1 MLDLKSQN
9 FKVGMYIR
17 LSREDG
23 DKQESESISNQRNI
37 LQRYVK
43 ENDLCFVKEYVDDG
57 VSGTTF
63 DRPGFNEMLQDIENK
78 NINMVITKDLSRL
91 GRDYIKTG
99 FYIEDYFPKNNVR
112 YVAITDGIDTY
123 LDSTNN
129 DITPF
134 KAIMNDMYAKDI
146 SKKIRSVYKEK
157 QKQGEYLCSTTAY
170 GYKKHPSIKNKLVVD
185 RKVKSVVEKIFDM
198 YSNGHGSSEI
208 VNYLNSHQYLSP
220 SGYRKTGVVQD
231 ENKTGYNWNE
241 VTICN
246 MLRNEVYIG
255 NTVQNKKSVISYKVK
270 KIRTVEKENQIR
282 VNNTHE
288 PIIDKDT
295 FEKVQCILEKRG
307 TNTKLKYDYLLRGLL
322 YCYHCKRKLQIVL
335 KKNSKRN
342 SKSHPY
348 ITCSDAKIRGCYPLS
363 MNYEKL
369 ERYIIDIVKQ
379 ICRIYADKEIF
390 ARFYEK
396 YQNKT
401 LDIREGYKHK
411 LSQMDKAIFEIN
423 NNLDKMYIDKLR
435 GVLQEED
442 YVRVSQKFDFERTKL
457 NEKKKELEQKLSQTE
472 EKVDNK
478 NKAKEEKELDKLIE
492 DFLKLE
498 KINKIYLYRLINKIE
513 IDKDKNIYIYFNFSK
528 LDSINENLDEFIKIE
543 ELLRIEQVQKTG

>member
-23 DKQESESISNQRNI
+23 DKQESESIGNQRNI

-63 DRPGFNEMLQDIENK
+63 DRAGFNEMLQDIEDK

-185 RKVKSVVEKIFDM
+185 EKVKSVVEKIFDM

-220 SGYRKTGVVQD
+220 LGYRKTGIVQD
-231 ENKTGYNWNE
+231 ENKTGYKWNE
-241 VTICN
+241 VTLCN

-270 KIRTVEKENQIR
+270 KIRTIEKENQIR

-288 PIIDKDT
+288 AIIDKDI

-342 SKSHPY
+342 SKPHPY
-348 ITCSDAKIRGCYPLS
+348 ITCSDAKERGCYPLS
-363 MNYEKL
+363 MNYEKF
-369 ERYIIDIVKQ
+369 EKYIISIVKK
-379 ICRIYADKEIF
+379 ICRIYADKEVFTRI
-390 ARFYEK
+390 YEK

-401 LDIREGYKHK
+401 LDIREGYKNK
-411 LSQMDKAIFEIN
+411 LSQIIKAINEIN
-423 NNLDKMYIDKLR
+423 GNLDKMYMDKLR

-442 YVRVSQKFDFERTKL
+442 YIRVSQKLKFERTKL
-457 NEKKKELEQKLSQTE
+457 NEQKKELEQKLSQTE

-478 NKAKEEKELDKLIE
+478 NKAKEEKELEELIE
-492 DFLKLE
+492 NFLKLE
-498 KINKIYLYRLINKIE
+498 KIDKIYLYRLINKIE

-528 LDSINENLDEFIKIE
+528 LNSIKENLDEFIKIE
-543 ELLRIEQVQKTG
+543 ELLKIEQIQKTG

>member
-9 FKVGMYIR
+9 FKVGIYIR

-23 DKQESESISNQRNI
+23 YKQESESISNQRNI

-123 LDSTNN
+123 LESNNN

-208 VNYLNSHQYLSP
+208 VDYLNNHQYLSP
-220 SGYRKTGVVQD
+220 SGYRKTGAVQD

-241 VTICN
+241 VTLCN

-342 SKSHPY
+342 SKAHPY
-348 ITCSDAKIRGCYPLS
+348 ITCSDAKERGCYPLS

-369 ERYIIDIVKQ
+369 EKHIIDIVKK

-390 ARFYEK
+390 ARVYEK

-401 LDIREGYKHK
+401 LDIREGYRNK
-411 LSQMDKAIFEIN
+411 LSQVNKAINEIN
-423 NNLDKMYIDKLR
+423 NDLDKMYMDKLR

-442 YVRVSQKFDFERTKL
+442 YIRVSQKLKFERTKL
-457 NEKKKELEQKLSQTE
+457 NEQKKELDQKLSQTE

-478 NKAKEEKELDKLIE
+478 NRAKEEKDLDELIE
-492 DFLKLE
+492 NFLKLE
-498 KINKIYLYRLINKIE
+498 KLVIRVILFYIFINFL
-513 IDKDKNIYIYFNFSK
+513 S
-528 LDSINENLDEFIKIE
+528 
-543 ELLRIEQVQKTG
+543 

>member
-23 DKQESESISNQRNI
+23 DKQESESISNQRKI

-43 ENDLCFVKEYVDDG
+43 ENRLNFIKEYVDDG

-63 DRPGFNEMLQDIENK
+63 DRPGFNEMLQDIENR

-99 FYIEDYFPKNNVR
+99 FYIENYFPKNNIR

-123 LDSTNN
+123 IDSTNN

-157 QKQGEYLCSTTAY
+157 QRQGEYLCSTTAY

-185 RKVKSVVEKIFDM
+185 EQVKNVVEKIFDM
-198 YSNGHGSSEI
+198 YSKGHGSSEI
-208 VNYLNSHQYLSP
+208 VNYLNSNQYLSP
-220 SGYRKTGVVQD
+220 LGYRKTGAVQD
-231 ENKTGYNWNE
+231 ENNLFSESSKSNKETNKELNASLPYKTNYYWNE

-246 MLRNEVYIG
+246 MLKNEVYIG

-270 KIRTVEKENQIR
+270 KIKTVEKENQIR
-282 VNNTHE
+282 VDNTHE
-288 PIIDKDT
+288 PIIDKET

-342 SKSHPY
+342 SKQHPY
-348 ITCSDAKIRGCYPLS
+348 ITCSDAKERGCYPLS
-363 MNYEKL
+363 VNYEKL
-369 ERYIIDIVKQ
+369 EKYIINIVKK

-390 ARFYEK
+390 ARVYEK

-401 LDIREGYKHK
+401 IDKNEEYKNK
-411 LSQMDKAIFEIN
+411 LLQINKNINEIN
-423 NNLDKMYIDKLR
+423 NNLDKMYMDKLR
-435 GVLQEED
+435 GILQEED
-442 YVRVSQKFDFERTKL
+442 YIRVSR
-457 NEKKKELEQKLSQTE
+457 
-472 EKVDNK
+472 
-478 NKAKEEKELDKLIE
+478 
-492 DFLKLE
+492 
-498 KINKIYLYRLINKIE
+498 
-513 IDKDKNIYIYFNFSK
+513 
-528 LDSINENLDEFIKIE
+528 
-543 ELLRIEQVQKTG
+543 